1 MAARRIG
8 KYVPDWVKLATK
20 CPEAERPHYNRLRTN
35 FENIKTQLDGVA
47 PKPEPINWDLYAKNI
62 SKPGMVEAFKKAYGA
77 VTVPYPI
84 DTLTSKINEAEKE
97 METLAKESIE
107 EANEAI
113 ALCEAELTK
122 IRSMKPY
129 EEMSIDEFL
138 DLHPEIKKFVDEKMQ
153 SGEWPDR
160 TL

>member
-62 SKPGMVEAFKKAYGA
+62 SKPGMVDAFKKAYGA

-97 METLAKESIE
+97 MVSSEYINKSGYLGK
-107 EANEAI
+107 ANSNV
-113 ALCEAELTK
+113 LFFCFFG
-122 IRSMKPY
+122 SVN
-129 EEMSIDEFL
+129 SCHF
-138 DLHPEIKKFVDEKMQ
+138 
-153 SGEWPDR
+153 
-160 TL
+160 